1 MPRFAPWLPPLAA
14 AFLRLAVLAPLAPFP
29 ALAAAL
35 LPLAALAAEPL
46 AQEPPSVAS
55 SRPVMTSLPPAELAR
70 QPPTQRALVDARAE
84 LKRRYRELLFRSR
97 TSAGAE
103 RAADAFLDAAASE
116 PDRAVKWVLCE
127 EARRLGASSGN
138 AAVIDRSVTLA
149 SATYDFDA
157 LDVELKSLEQVP
169 LRALPQQRA
178 MKLAEVAE
186 AVATRAET
194 DRRFELAL
202 EAQDLAIKAWQR
214 AGAIEACRR
223 AMVRYGEIV
232 AAARR

>member
-14 AFLRLAVLAPLAPFP
+14 AFLRP
-29 ALAAAL
+29 AAL
-35 LPLAALAAEPL
+35 LAIAAAAESP
-46 AQEPPSVAS
+46 AQEPPPAAS

-84 LKRRYRELLFRSR
+84 IKRRYRELLFRSR

-116 PDRAVKWVLCE
+116 PDRAVKWVLFE
-127 EARRLGASSGN
+127 EARRLGAASGN

-157 LDVELKSLEQVP
+157 LDLEFRSLEEIP
-169 LRALPQQRA
+169 LRALSPQRA

-186 AVATRAET
+186 GLATRAES
-194 DRRFELAL
+194 DRRFDLAL

-223 AMVRYGEIV
+223 AMVRHGEIV
-232 AAARR
+232 AAGGR

>member
-1 MPRFAPWLPPLAA
+1 VTSPNKVVGIPSPPAWRWA
-14 AFLRLAVLAPLAPFP
+14 RYSVT
-29 ALAAAL
+29 L
-35 LPLAALAAEPL
+35 LPLAALAADAP
-46 AQEPPSVAS
+46 APEPPPAAS
-55 SRPVMTSLPPAELAR
+55 DRPVMTALPSAELVR
-70 QPPTQRALVDARAE
+70 QPPSSRALVDARAE
-84 LKRRYRELLFRSR
+84 LRRRYRELLFRAK

-116 PDRAVKWVLCE
+116 PDRAVKWVLFE
-127 EARRLGASSGN
+127 EARRLGAASGN

-157 LDVELKSLEQVP
+157 LDLEFRSLEEIP
-169 LRALPQQRA
+169 LRALSPQRA

-186 AVATRAET
+186 GLATRAES
-194 DRRFELAL
+194 DRRFDLAL

-223 AMVRYGEIV
+223 AMVRHAEIV
-232 AAARR
+232 EAGGR